1 MFNVLTALPL
11 VISSPPL
18 ADGAIYEFEL
28 AAGVDVSM
36 AAKGALLTRV
46 HSAVTGSNLQVTVRA
61 YSAWPFDLT
70 GERFQAA
77 SAVLTSAVIDSGTA
91 AGALVTSG
99 APAELGAAMLRI
111 VVRFTASGD
120 NAPAEDITL
129 SVGLLL
135 PPS

>member
-1 MFNVLTALPL
+1 
-11 VISSPPL
+11 
-18 ADGAIYEFEL
+18 
-28 AAGVDVSM
+28 M

-46 HSAVTGSNLQVTVRA
+46 HSAVTGANLQVTVRA

-99 APAELGAAMLRI
+99 TPAELGAILRV